1 MINSFN
7 DLKIEVKNQLTIYQV
22 LNWYGVSLNRYG
34 KGRCVIHNSQGSECF
49 YVNPRTQRYT
59 CYSCGKSGD
68 ALSFIGE
75 MENTDFIGSVYL
87 AGVQLGLISQEEANN
102 RRIDVKKQ
110 NNLKPTVITKKVE
123 SILPPAKMDEMPLTE
138 EEIERNHLVYQA
150 LAFNCGLEDKDRDEL
165 VNERKIREDKV
176 NDYFTIT
183 ASCSSLMTKVE
194 YFCRTQY
201 GIYKEDIA
209 KVPGFYLN
217 DKGYLQLNNK
227 MKTIAIKIKDS
238 QGRIRMIQLKNRFAK
253 EGDCKYYYLS
263 SNSVNGNKAK
273 MWVDVLYPNFRTYS
287 QLDTRELLNKALA
300 TVIITEGKF
309 KAETIADTFNC
320 PVIAIP
326 GIKTFENKVKE
337 EVLNLNKMKQMKN
350 LMIMLDADM
359 DTNIAV
365 GESVLQMLEKELN
378 GVDFNNIFVVVWDSQ
393 FGKGADDVILSGN
406 KSSFVKVKGNDFIA
420 SYKQFI
426 EDTRNCNRN
435 DEDDKNY
442 MKFLFKKYVIEGEIK
457 DEAC

>member
-1 MINSFN
+1 MIKDFN
-7 DLKIEVKNQLTIYQV
+7 DLKTQVKGQIDIYQV
-22 LNWYGVSLNRYG
+22 LSWYGVRLNRYG
-34 KGRCVIHNSQGSECF
+34 KGRCAIHNSQGSECF

-68 ALSFIGE
+68 ALAFIGD
-75 MENTDFIGSVYL
+75 MEHTDFIGSVYY

-102 RRIDVKKQ
+102 RRIDMKKH
-110 NNLKPTVITKKVE
+110 NDLKPVVKATKVE
-123 SILPPAKMDEMPLTE
+123 PIAPPAKIEEVHLTE
-138 EEIERNHLVYQA
+138 AEIERNHLVYEA

-165 VNERKIREDKV
+165 INERKIRKDKV

-183 ASCSSLMTKVE
+183 ASSSSLMTKVE

-201 GIYKEDIA
+201 KMTKEEIA
-209 KVPGFYLN
+209 KVPGFYLD

-238 QGRIRMIQLKNRFAK
+238 SGKTRMIQLKNRFAK

-263 SNSVNGNKAK
+263 SNSVNGNKAR
-273 MWVDVLYPNFRTYS
+273 MWVDVLYPNFKTYR
-287 QLDTRELLNKALA
+287 QLDTKELLDNSLA

-309 KAETIADTFNC
+309 KAEVITDTFNF

-337 EVLNLNKMKQMKN
+337 EVLNLNKVKQMKN
-350 LMIMLDADM
+350 CMIMLDADM
-359 DTNIAV
+359 DTNLAV
-365 GESVLQMLEKELN
+365 GESVLQMLETELKEIAFKN
-378 GVDFNNIFVVVWDSQ
+378 VFVVVWNSRL
-393 FGKGADDVILSGN
+393 GKGADDVILNGN
-406 KSSFVKVKGNDFIA
+406 KGSFVKVKADDFIA

-426 EDTRNCNRN
+426 EDTKDCNRKNN
-435 DEDDKNY
+435 DDRDY
-442 MKFLFKKYVIEGEIK
+442 MKYLFRKYVIEGEIRS
-457 DEAC
+457 EAC